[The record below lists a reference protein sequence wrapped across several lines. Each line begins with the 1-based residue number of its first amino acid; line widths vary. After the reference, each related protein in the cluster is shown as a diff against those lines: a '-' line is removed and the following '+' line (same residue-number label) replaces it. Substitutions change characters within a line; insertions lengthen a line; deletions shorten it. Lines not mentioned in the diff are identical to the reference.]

1 MAPGSKEVHL
11 NKTQGLSG
19 RHLEHN
25 LMLSLCSENVDQ
37 IMHDGDMISR
47 YENLGAWDMSPG
59 STAETL
65 TF

>member
-11 NKTQGLSG
+11 NKTKGLSG

-47 YENLGAWDMSPG
+47 YENLGA
-59 STAETL
+59 
-65 TF
+65 